1 VAITQTY
8 LLLRENQR
16 FHFDRLLWVW
26 GRQLRELEHHLGLE
40 VRFLDGSELD
50 DLISGDLSRGD
61 AAALIGGR
69 KDQWNLEM
77 ARRAKGEEP
86 PVFLVGAEALIEDI
100 GTTRL
105 QGTGA
110 SPGVVTGTVR
120 VLRSPEDG
128 ERLQPGDILVAR
140 ATDPGWTPLFLKAGG
155 VIMELG
161 GMLSHGAV
169 VAREYG
175 VPAVVNIT
183 GATQAFED
191 GQRVTIDGRQGVV
204 WVVDSA

>member
-1 VAITQTY
+1 
-8 LLLRENQR
+8 
-16 FHFDRLLWVW
+16 
-26 GRQLRELEHHLGLE
+26 
-40 VRFLDGSELD
+40 
-50 DLISGDLSRGD
+50 
-61 AAALIGGR
+61 
-69 KDQWNLEM
+69 
-77 ARRAKGEEP
+77 
-86 PVFLVGAEALIEDI
+86 
-100 GTTRL
+100 
-105 QGTGA
+105 
-110 SPGVVTGTVR
+110 
-120 VLRSPEDG
+120 
-128 ERLQPGDILVAR
+128 
-140 ATDPGWTPLFLKAGG
+140 LKAGG

>member
-1 VAITQTY
+1 M
-8 LLLRENQR
+8 
-16 FHFDRLLWVW
+16 
-26 GRQLRELEHHLGLE
+26 E
-40 VRFLDGSELD
+40 VRFLEQGELD
-50 DLISGDLSRGD
+50 DLISGNLDRS
-61 AAALIGGR
+61 AAEVRIEER
-69 KDQWNLEM
+69 KELWTSELE
-77 ARRAKGEEP
+77 RRAQGDEP
-86 PVFLVGAEALIEDI
+86 PVFLVGAEALVEQV

-120 VLRSPEDG
+120 VLRSPDDA
-128 ERLQPGDILVAR
+128 ERLQSGDILVAR

-183 GATQAFED
+183 GATKAFQD
-191 GQRVTIDGRQGVV
+191 GQQVTIDGRQGVV
-204 WVVDSA
+204 WVVDDA